1 MGFRNNKKGFIEHL
15 TDTYSEGYF
24 IFNKSIQKL
33 KNNIK
38 NPFDSEYIYT
48 DRFSDEDLKRLV
60 VCYCDKLFN
69 FSTQKEHDDLFHNF
83 PGQIVEG
90 LKNYGDL
97 YKQNKIRQKFLEG
110 FEKKE
115 LEGSM
120 KSFGLLDPLSGVTK
134 FEDGIFG
141 VSYSFIFLTLKNILE
156 EEILPKFQIDEQKQ
170 VDKDYIEP
178 EFPKSNTARIILEEL
193 QEIFRNDTEKK

>member
-1 MGFRNNKKGFIEHL
+1 MGIKNNKIGFIEHL
-15 TDTYSEGYF
+15 ADTYSRDYCLFNESIDNLTKIEN
-24 IFNKSIQKL
+24 IFDN
-33 KNNIK
+33 
-38 NPFDSEYIYT
+38 EYLYT

-83 PGQIVEG
+83 PKQIIEG

-97 YKQNKIRQKFLEG
+97 YKQNKKENSENERFLER

-120 KSFGLLDPLSGVTK
+120 KSFALLDPLSGVTK
-134 FEDGIFG
+134 FEDGVFG
-141 VSYSFIFLTLKNILE
+141 VSYSFMFLTLKNTLE
-156 EEILPKFQIDEQKQ
+156 DEIYPMFKDNNHQI
-170 VDKDYIEP
+170 
-178 EFPKSNTARIILEEL
+178 
-193 QEIFRNDTEKK
+193 

>member
-15 TDTYSEGYF
+15 SDTYSRDYCLFNESIDNLTKIEN
-24 IFNKSIQKL
+24 IFDNKYL
-33 KNNIK
+33 
-38 NPFDSEYIYT
+38 YT
-48 DRFSDEDLKRLV
+48 ERFSDEDLKRLV

-83 PGQIVEG
+83 PEQIIEG

-97 YKQNKIRQKFLEG
+97 YKQNKKENSAYEKFLER

-115 LEGSM
+115 LKGSM
-120 KSFGLLDPLSGVTK
+120 KSFGLLDPLSGITK
-134 FEDGIFG
+134 FEDSIFG

-156 EEILPKFQIDEQKQ
+156 DEIYPKFQIDEQKQ
-170 VDKDYIEP
+170 TNK
-178 EFPKSNTARIILEEL
+178 EFNPAGEILEKVTK
-193 QEIFRNDTEKK
+193 IFQNNTEKK

>member
-1 MGFRNNKKGFIEHL
+1 MGFRNNKIGFIEHL
-15 TDTYSEGYF
+15 ADTYSEGYF
-24 IFNKSIQKL
+24 MFNQSIQNL
-33 KNNIK
+33 KNNIE
-38 NPFDSEYIYT
+38 NSFDSEYIYT

-69 FSTQKEHDDLFHNF
+69 FSTQKAHDDLFHNF
-83 PGQIVEG
+83 PEEIIEG

-97 YKQNKIRQKFLEG
+97 YKQNIKENSEYKKFFER

-134 FEDGIFG
+134 FEDSIFG

-156 EEILPKFQIDEQKQ
+156 DEIYPKFQIDEQKQ
-170 VDKDYIEP
+170 TNK
-178 EFPKSNTARIILEEL
+178 EFNPVS
-193 QEIFRNDTEKK
+193 EIWKNVIKIFQNNTEKK

>member
-15 TDTYSEGYF
+15 ADSYSVGYF
-24 IFNKSIQKL
+24 IFNQSIEHL
-33 KNNIK
+33 KNNIE
-38 NPFDSEYIYT
+38 NPFYSEYIYT

-83 PGQIVEG
+83 PEEIIEG

-97 YKQNKIRQKFLEG
+97 YKQNIKENSECEKFSER

-156 EEILPKFQIDEQKQ
+156 D
-170 VDKDYIEP
+170 
-178 EFPKSNTARIILEEL
+178 
-193 QEIFRNDTEKK
+193 EIFPIFKESNHQV

>member
-15 TDTYSEGYF
+15 ADSYSEGYF
-24 IFNKSIQKL
+24 IFNQSIENL
-33 KNNIK
+33 KNNIE
-38 NPFDSEYIYT
+38 NTFDSEYIYT

-69 FSTQKEHDDLFHNF
+69 FRNQKQHDDLFHNF
-83 PGQIVEG
+83 PEEIIEG

-97 YKQNKIRQKFLEG
+97 YKQHKKESSAYEKFLESY
-110 FEKKE
+110 EKKE

-120 KSFGLLDPLSGVTK
+120 KSFGLLDPLSGSTK

-141 VSYSFIFLTLKNILE
+141 VSYSFIFLTLENILKDEIYPFFIDENKNSSEKNITSWL
-156 EEILPKFQIDEQKQ
+156 D
-170 VDKDYIEP
+170 
-178 EFPKSNTARIILEEL
+178 
-193 QEIFRNDTEKK
+193 RNYVYQLLFSKK

>member
-24 IFNKSIQKL
+24 IFNQSIQSL
-33 KNNIK
+33 KNNIE

-83 PGQIVEG
+83 PEEIIEG

-97 YKQNKIRQKFLEG
+97 YKQNRKENSAYEKFLERFA

-120 KSFGLLDPLSGVTK
+120 KSFGLLDPLSGITK

-156 EEILPKFQIDEQKQ
+156 DEIFPKFQIDEQKQ
-170 VDKDYIEP
+170 VDKESKLK
-178 EFPKSNTARIILEEL
+178 ENFFLEGLREV
-193 QEIFRNDTEKK
+193 FRNNTENK

>member
-1 MGFRNNKKGFIEHL
+1 MGFINNKKGFIKHL
-15 TDTYSEGYF
+15 ADNYSEGYF
-24 IFNKSIQKL
+24 IYNKSIQNL
-33 KNNIK
+33 KNNIG
-38 NPFDSEYIYT
+38 NTFDSEYIYT

-83 PGQIVEG
+83 PEEIIEG

-97 YKQNKIRQKFLEG
+97 YKQHKKESCAYEKFLESYD
-110 FEKKE
+110 KKE

-120 KSFGLLDPLSGVTK
+120 KSFGLLDPLSGATK

-141 VSYSFIFLTLKNILE
+141 VSYSFIFLTLENILKYEIYPFFIDENKNSSEKNITSWR
-156 EEILPKFQIDEQKQ
+156 D
-170 VDKDYIEP
+170 
-178 EFPKSNTARIILEEL
+178 
-193 QEIFRNDTEKK
+193 RNYVYQLLFSKK

>member
-1 MGFRNNKKGFIEHL
+1 MRFINNKKGFIKHL
-15 TDTYSEGYF
+15 ADNYSEGYF
-24 IFNKSIQKL
+24 IYNKSIQNL
-33 KNNIK
+33 KNNIGDT
-38 NPFDSEYIYT
+38 FDSEYIYT

-83 PGQIVEG
+83 PEEIIEG

-97 YKQNKIRQKFLEG
+97 YKQHKKESSAYEKFLESY
-110 FEKKE
+110 EKKE

-120 KSFGLLDPLSGVTK
+120 KSFGLLDPLSGSTK

-141 VSYSFIFLTLKNILE
+141 VSYSFIFLTLENILKDEIYPFFIDENKNSSEKNITSWL
-156 EEILPKFQIDEQKQ
+156 D
-170 VDKDYIEP
+170 
-178 EFPKSNTARIILEEL
+178 
-193 QEIFRNDTEKK
+193 RNYVYQLLFSKK

>member
-15 TDTYSEGYF
+15 SDTYSRDYCLFNESIDNLTKIEN
-24 IFNKSIQKL
+24 IFDNKYL
-33 KNNIK
+33 
-38 NPFDSEYIYT
+38 YT
-48 DRFSDEDLKRLV
+48 ERFSDEDLKRLV

-83 PGQIVEG
+83 PEQIIEG

-97 YKQNKIRQKFLEG
+97 YKQNKKENSAYEKFLER

-134 FEDGIFG
+134 FEDSIFG

-156 EEILPKFQIDEQKQ
+156 DEIYPKFQIDEQKQ
-170 VDKDYIEP
+170 TSK
-178 EFPKSNTARIILEEL
+178 EFNPAGEILEKVSK
-193 QEIFRNDTEKK
+193 IFKNRVQTSSL

>member
-15 TDTYSEGYF
+15 SDSYSRDYCLFNESVDSLTKIEN
-24 IFNKSIQKL
+24 IFDN
-33 KNNIK
+33 
-38 NPFDSEYIYT
+38 EYLYT
-48 DRFSDEDLKRLV
+48 DRFSDKDLKRLV

-69 FSTQKEHDDLFHNF
+69 FSTQKQHDDLFHNF
-83 PGQIVEG
+83 PEEIIKG

-97 YKQNKIRQKFLEG
+97 YKQNKKENSEYEKFLEG

-134 FEDGIFG
+134 FEDSIFG

-156 EEILPKFQIDEQKQ
+156 DEIYPKFQIDEQKQ
-170 VDKDYIEP
+170 TNK
-178 EFPKSNTARIILEEL
+178 EFNLLSEL
-193 QEIFRNDTEKK
+193 WKFSSSLFTRNNTEKK

>member
-15 TDTYSEGYF
+15 ADSYSEGYF
-24 IFNKSIQKL
+24 IFNQSIENL
-33 KNNIK
+33 KNNIE
-38 NPFDSEYIYT
+38 NTFDSEYIYT

-83 PGQIVEG
+83 PEEIIEG

-97 YKQNKIRQKFLEG
+97 YKQNIKEHSEYEKFLER

-141 VSYSFIFLTLKNILE
+141 ISYSFIFLTLKKILE
-156 EEILPKFQIDEQKQ
+156 DEIYPMFKESNHQK
-170 VDKDYIEP
+170 
-178 EFPKSNTARIILEEL
+178 
-193 QEIFRNDTEKK
+193 

>member
-1 MGFRNNKKGFIEHL
+1 MGIKNNKIGFIEHL
-15 TDTYSEGYF
+15 ADTYSRDYCLFNESIDNLTKIEN
-24 IFNKSIQKL
+24 IFDN
-33 KNNIK
+33 
-38 NPFDSEYIYT
+38 EYLYT
-48 DRFSDEDLKRLV
+48 DRFSDEDLKRLF

-83 PGQIVEG
+83 PEEIIEG

-97 YKQNKIRQKFLEG
+97 YKQNRKENSAHEKFLER

-120 KSFGLLDPLSGVTK
+120 KSFGLLDPLSGTTK

-156 EEILPKFQIDEQKQ
+156 D
-170 VDKDYIEP
+170 
-178 EFPKSNTARIILEEL
+178 
-193 QEIFRNDTEKK
+193 EIFPIFKESNHQV

>member
-1 MGFRNNKKGFIEHL
+1 MGIKNNKMGFIEHL
-15 TDTYSEGYF
+15 ADTYSRDYCLFNESIDNLTKIEN
-24 IFNKSIQKL
+24 IFDN
-33 KNNIK
+33 
-38 NPFDSEYIYT
+38 EYLYT
-48 DRFSDEDLKRLV
+48 DRFSDEDLKRLF

-83 PGQIVEG
+83 PEEIIEG

-97 YKQNKIRQKFLEG
+97 YKQNIKENSEYEKFLER

-134 FEDGIFG
+134 FEDSIFG

-156 EEILPKFQIDEQKQ
+156 DEIYPKFQIDEQKQ
-170 VDKDYIEP
+170 TNK
-178 EFPKSNTARIILEEL
+178 EFNPAGEILEKVTK
-193 QEIFRNDTEKK
+193 IFQNNTEKK

>member
-15 TDTYSEGYF
+15 SDTYSRDYCLFNESVDNLTKIEN
-24 IFNKSIQKL
+24 IFDN
-33 KNNIK
+33 
-38 NPFDSEYIYT
+38 EYLYT
-48 DRFSDEDLKRLV
+48 DRFSDKDLKRLV

-69 FSTQKEHDDLFHNF
+69 FSTQKQHDDLFHNF
-83 PGQIVEG
+83 PEEIIKG

-97 YKQNKIRQKFLEG
+97 YKQNKKENSEYEKFLEG

-134 FEDGIFG
+134 FEDSIFG

-156 EEILPKFQIDEQKQ
+156 DEIYPKFQIDEQKQ
-170 VDKDYIEP
+170 TNK
-178 EFPKSNTARIILEEL
+178 EFNLLSEL
-193 QEIFRNDTEKK
+193 WKFSSSLFTRNNTEKK

>member
-15 TDTYSEGYF
+15 ADTYSRDYCLFNESVDNLTKIEN
-24 IFNKSIQKL
+24 IFDN
-33 KNNIK
+33 
-38 NPFDSEYIYT
+38 EYLYT
-48 DRFSDEDLKRLV
+48 DRFSDKDLKRLV

-69 FSTQKEHDDLFHNF
+69 FSTQKQHDDLFHNF
-83 PGQIVEG
+83 PEEIIKG

-97 YKQNKIRQKFLEG
+97 YKQNKKENSEYEKFLEG
-110 FEKKE
+110 FEKKA

-134 FEDGIFG
+134 FEDSIFG

-156 EEILPKFQIDEQKQ
+156 DEIYQKFQIDEQKQ
-170 VDKDYIEP
+170 TNK
-178 EFPKSNTARIILEEL
+178 EFNPAGEILEKVTK
-193 QEIFRNDTEKK
+193 IFQNINEKK

>member
-1 MGFRNNKKGFIEHL
+1 MGFKNNKIGFIEHL
-15 TDTYSEGYF
+15 LDAYSRDYCLFNESVDNLTKIEN
-24 IFNKSIQKL
+24 IFDN
-33 KNNIK
+33 
-38 NPFDSEYIYT
+38 EYLYT

-60 VCYCDKLFN
+60 VCNCDKLFN
-69 FSTQKEHDDLFHNF
+69 FSNQKQHDDLFHNF
-83 PGQIVEG
+83 PEEIIKG

-97 YKQNKIRQKFLEG
+97 YKQNKKENSEYEKFLEE

-134 FEDGIFG
+134 FEDSIFG

-156 EEILPKFQIDEQKQ
+156 DEIYPKFQIDEQKQ
-170 VDKDYIEP
+170 TSK
-178 EFPKSNTARIILEEL
+178 EFNLLKELEKFSSSL
-193 QEIFRNDTEKK
+193 FQNNTEKK

>member
-15 TDTYSEGYF
+15 SDTYSRDYCL
-24 IFNKSIQKL
+24 FNKSIDNLRKIE
-33 KNNIK
+33 NI
-38 NPFDSEYIYT
+38 FDNEYLYT
-48 DRFSDEDLKRLV
+48 DRFSDKDLKRLV
-60 VCYCDKLFN
+60 VCYCDKIFN

-83 PGQIVEG
+83 PEEIIKG

-97 YKQNKIRQKFLEG
+97 YKQNKAYEKFLER

-134 FEDGIFG
+134 FEDSIFG

-156 EEILPKFQIDEQKQ
+156 DEIYPKFQIDEQKQ
-170 VDKDYIEP
+170 TNK
-178 EFPKSNTARIILEEL
+178 EFNLLGELLKNTRRITLNK
-193 QEIFRNDTEKK
+193 QWYGNSY

>member
-15 TDTYSEGYF
+15 ADTYSRDYCLFNESVDNLTKIEN
-24 IFNKSIQKL
+24 IFDN
-33 KNNIK
+33 
-38 NPFDSEYIYT
+38 EYLYT

-69 FSTQKEHDDLFHNF
+69 FSTQKQHDDLFHNF
-83 PGQIVEG
+83 PEEIFKG

-97 YKQNKIRQKFLEG
+97 YKQNKKENSEYEKFLEG

-134 FEDGIFG
+134 FEDSIFG

-156 EEILPKFQIDEQKQ
+156 DEIYQKFQIDEQKQ
-170 VDKDYIEP
+170 TNK
-178 EFPKSNTARIILEEL
+178 EFSPAGEILEKVTK
-193 QEIFRNDTEKK
+193 IFQNINEKK

>member
-1 MGFRNNKKGFIEHL
+1 MGFRNNKIGFIEHL
-15 TDTYSEGYF
+15 ADSYSEGYF
-24 IFNKSIQKL
+24 IFNQSIENL
-33 KNNIK
+33 KNNIE
-38 NPFDSEYIYT
+38 NTFDGEYIYT

-69 FSTQKEHDDLFHNF
+69 FSTQKAHDDLFHNF
-83 PGQIVEG
+83 PEEIIEG

-97 YKQNKIRQKFLEG
+97 YKQNIKENSEYEKFLER

-134 FEDGIFG
+134 FEDSIFG
-141 VSYSFIFLTLKNILE
+141 VSYSCIFLTLKNILE
-156 EEILPKFQIDEQKQ
+156 DEIYPKFQIDEQKQ
-170 VDKDYIEP
+170 TNK
-178 EFPKSNTARIILEEL
+178 EFNPAGEILEKVTK
-193 QEIFRNDTEKK
+193 IFQNNTEKK